1 MESIEEQIKEIL
13 ADILEID
20 DEDSISDEFGPEDV
34 DTWDSLNNLKLI
46 TALEEEF
53 KISLTMAQIN
63 SMVNF
68 AEIKQ
73 VISNHTR

>member
-1 MESIEEQIKEIL
+1 MENTEDKIKEIM

-20 DEDSISDEFGPEDV
+20 DEDTITDEFGPEDV

-46 TALEEEF
+46 TAIEEAFE
-53 KISLTMAQIN
+53 ISLTMDQIN

-68 AEIKQ
+68 SEVKK
-73 VISNHTR
+73 VINSHIG

>member
-1 MESIEEQIKEIL
+1 MESIEEQIKEIM